1 MVAMGQNPDKPKHKY
16 RHVFLDAEGTL
27 YVPKRGMSRW
37 IFWENPSAEAALD
50 FFELDRGVRQA
61 LEQLRSE
68 VDTVCLVSRNSEL
81 ILNALLDKFGI
92 RDYFDEVM
100 VNGHKGK
107 KILEYLQK
115 NGLRKDESI
124 MVGDMPSLD
133 IIPVK
138 ECGIEA
144 ILVDRPY
151 NRSVVNERITGVRDL
166 PAWLRL
172 ADIADRPMRPRLAT
186 LDEFFG
192 NVAQFAR
199 DVERDSTKSLIAVAR
214 T

>member
-1 MVAMGQNPDKPKHKY
+1 M
-16 RHVFLDAEGTL
+16 DAEGTL
-27 YVPKRGMSRW
+27 YVPKRGRSRW
-37 IFWENPSAEAALD
+37 DFWENPSAEAAVD
-50 FFELDRGVRQA
+50 FFELDKGVRQA
-61 LEQLRSE
+61 LEQLRGA
-68 VDTVCLVSRNSEL
+68 VDTICMVSRNSEL
-81 ILNALLDKFGI
+81 ILNALLDKFEI

-100 VNGHKGK
+100 VNGHKGR
-107 KILEYLQK
+107 KIEDYLAK
-115 NGLRKDESI
+115 HGFRKEESI

-138 ECGIEA
+138 EYGVEA

-172 ADIADRPMRPRLAT
+172 ADIADRPQRPRLAT

-192 NVAQFAR
+192 SVVQFAR
-199 DVERDSTKSLIAVAR
+199 DVEFDSTKSLIVVAR